1 MQVQEFKER
10 VLPLS
15 QKIYQFALRILRNQ
29 HDAED
34 VAQEIC
40 MKLWDSRSEL
50 EAIKSIEAFAFRMT
64 RNLCLDKI
72 KRKKPQY
79 YDDRETGSARYDE
92 ADLAPD
98 PGGSLEM
105 KDTMERVNHIIG
117 SLPEQQRTLVQ
128 LRDIEGLEYEEIS
141 EITGLE
147 LNTIRV
153 IPVFRKRKRSGSI
166 LSRRISP
173 GNSLRKR
180 IYSSFLTGSS
190 LQKEYQD

>member
-50 EAIKSIEAFAFRMT
+50 EEIKSIEAFAFRMT

-105 KDTMERVNHIIG
+105 KDTMERVNKIIG

-153 IPVFRKRKRSGSI
+153 GISRARKKLRESI
-166 LSRRISP
+166 VKAKIL
-173 GNSLRKR
+173 
-180 IYSSFLTGSS
+180 
-190 LQKEYQD
+190 